1 MEKTDLAQTLDS
13 VDQIVRSPEYSK
25 LLEQWGFATM
35 TAAVREVQQS
45 IREARVTNENLS
57 IDDYVGKVTAWLS
70 EHGDRRY
77 VPVFNLTG
85 TIVHTNLGRAVL
97 DADLL
102 DRAFS
107 RLRGPISLEYDLR
120 AGKRGQRESII
131 EERICRLTNSESA
144 VVVNNNAAAL
154 LLLLNTLALDK
165 EVLVSRGELIE
176 IGGSFRLPELMARAG
191 CHLVEVGT
199 TNRTRITDYRR
210 AITTDTA
217 LLLKVHK
224 SNYVITGFTQEATE
238 QELVDLSQ
246 SAGIPFAVDLGSGA
260 LINTERYGLPREQQP
275 QSSIKWGCDVVTF
288 SGDKLLGGPQAGIVV
303 GNSSICKNMNS
314 NPLKRALR
322 LDKVAL
328 TLLDETLKAYE
339 DPRTFETH
347 VKLYRDLQVSE
358 RILRHRASSVQ
369 KLLLKQ
375 LPDFNVSTEPV
386 QSQVGSGA
394 QPDSFLP
401 SIAVVLTHTSEA
413 VMQNLEHSLRNLHTP
428 IIGRKHRKKLYLD
441 MRGAEPLDSLL
452 SELEQLSC

>member
-1 MEKTDLAQTLDS
+1 MENTDFTQTLDS
-13 VDQIVRSPEYSK
+13 VDRIVRSSEFAV
-25 LLEQWGFATM
+25 LIRDWGFATI
-35 TAAVREVQQS
+35 TVAVREIQQS
-45 IREARVTNENLS
+45 IRDAHVTNENLS
-57 IDDYVGKVTAWLS
+57 NDDYVGKVSAWLS
-70 EHGDRRY
+70 EHGNCGY

-85 TIVHTNLGRAVL
+85 TIIHTNLGRAIL

-107 RLRGPISLEYDLR
+107 RLQGPISLEYDLR
-120 AGKRGQRESII
+120 TGKRGQRESII
-131 EERICRLTNSESA
+131 EERLCRLTNSESA

-154 LLLLNTLALDK
+154 LLLLNTLALNK
-165 EVLVSRGELIE
+165 KVLVSRGELIE
-176 IGGSFRLPELMARAG
+176 IGGSFRLPELIARAG

-199 TNRTRITDYRR
+199 TNRTRVSDYRR
-210 AITTDTA
+210 AITTGTA

-224 SNYVITGFTQEATE
+224 SNYAIKGFTQEATE
-238 QELVDLSQ
+238 QELVDLSR

-260 LINTERYGLPREQQP
+260 LINTERYGLPREQRP
-275 QSSIKWGCDVVTF
+275 QSSLKWGCDVVTF
-288 SGDKLLGGPQAGIVV
+288 SGDKLFGGPQAGIVV

-339 DPRTFETH
+339 DPQTFETH

-375 LPDFNVSTEPV
+375 LPDFQVSTEPV

-401 SIAVVLTHTSEA
+401 SIAVVLTHTSGA
-413 VMQNLEHSLRNLHTP
+413 VMQKLEHSLRNLHTP

-452 SELEQLSC
+452 NELEQLSC